1 MLQDQHRYSVSLIL
15 SLSLSMCVVPRQ
27 SSTLLPALSLSEKAT
42 VYLELA
48 NMHTLLGQQVHVP
61 AV

>member
-1 MLQDQHRYSVSLIL
+1 
-15 SLSLSMCVVPRQ
+15 MCVVPRQ
-27 SSTLLPALSLSEKAT
+27 SSALLPALSVSEKAT

-48 NMHTLLGQQVHVP
+48 NMHTQLGQQVP